1 MLDVSQAPQIHR
13 DLELQVLDTHPCT
26 GVGWLSGLEGS
37 ALSVMTRKH
46 SFFVWVKLIWF
57 FFFFSYRHDGSETLT
72 DEVLFVATDGIHSL
86 EFTLQVKVSVL
97 QTSKGICLCKILQS
111 LPSENLY
118 IPLEAER

>member
-57 FFFFSYRHDGSETLT
+57 FFFFSVIGMM
-72 DEVLFVATDGIHSL
+72 VLRL
-86 EFTLQVKVSVL
+86 LQMKSFL
-97 QTSKGICLCKILQS
+97 
-111 LPSENLY
+111 
-118 IPLEAER
+118 